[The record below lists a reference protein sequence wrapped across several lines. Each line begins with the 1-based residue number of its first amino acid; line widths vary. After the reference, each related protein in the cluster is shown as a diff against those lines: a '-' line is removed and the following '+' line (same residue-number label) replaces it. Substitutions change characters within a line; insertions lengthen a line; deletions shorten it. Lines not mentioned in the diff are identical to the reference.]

1 MKTKKYIPLFL
12 IFIIYLQI
20 DVAHTKVLRIIV
32 LQTYL
37 FLFQHFFQTR
47 NKIKIAFPPAIYIPT
62 RTKKNH
68 ALPEEPLLGIP
79 YNNYR
84 SMEVAIGRLPKAD
97 KELITQW
104 AVTECLSH
112 STGKMYRY
120 SWVVY
125 ALDMVLPRDL
135 TRQSR
140 WDPRPVDLPLE
151 SQNMILTTLQLR
163 LWLYFNPF
171 HSRHRGIIFSSHGR
185 LIHFLSAAQVF
196 ADACCTDPSCGC
208 GEQES
213 DEEEEDD
220 ENAMMEEDDEE
231 SSGDEDS
238 SEEAEDESQDES
250 FVPEKAS
257 SSVANTP

>member
-1 MKTKKYIPLFL
+1 MSAQQVRANIEARRDSSTADIPDPLPKGNPWKWLKKMLMGVKGLPPYFAADLSDINDEQIRRIFALPDAMHALAGFL
-12 IFIIYLQI
+12 
-20 DVAHTKVLRIIV
+20 HKVL
-32 LQTYL
+32 
-37 FLFQHFFQTR
+37 
-47 NKIKIAFPPAIYIPT
+47 
-62 RTKKNH
+62 
-68 ALPEEPLLGIP
+68 
-79 YNNYR
+79 
-84 SMEVAIGRLPKAD
+84 MVAIGRLPKAD

-171 HSRHRGIIFSSHGR
+171 DSRHCGIIFSSHGG